1 MKINYELISSA
12 LYDRVRVNQQ
22 LFSKGK
28 DTIPKDDPVK
38 AFVMLSAMVVEMGE
52 ALQEDKRWKSLVGDE
67 RYHECDKKKK
77 IKELSDIMLY
87 LMAAIGYSDISIDEL
102 NDALDDTLNEVYG
115 RALKQSRGEH
125 E

>member
-1 MKINYELISSA
+1 MFKPLEPVELEEGERIEIEI
-12 LYDRVRVNQQ
+12 
-22 LFSKGK
+22 KG
-28 DTIPKDDPVK
+28 V
-38 AFVMLSAMVVEMGE
+38 S
-52 ALQEDKRWKSLVGDE
+52 
-67 RYHECDKKKK
+67 K